1 MSIYSPIVKKITNG
15 KAGIVCRW
23 HKLKMQNA
31 KLIRFRVN
39 AKCKMQNAECKIEVR
54 MVCIGTHRRGDTLTR
69 KCKMQN
75 AECKIEVRMVCIGT
89 HRRGDTLTR
98 K

>member
-1 MSIYSPIVKKITNG
+1 
-15 KAGIVCRW
+15 
-23 HKLKMQNA
+23 MQNA
-31 KLIRFRVN
+31 K
-39 AKCKMQNAECKIEVR
+39 CKIEVR
-54 MVCIGTHRRGDTLTR
+54 MVCIGTDRRDDTLTR